1 MWRLAMQIYCVCLI
15 YHVEYYNLKEVSQ
28 PVVAGYNT
36 THSAVILT
44 VDVLQV
50 ILSHI
55 TEKYNLF

>member
-1 MWRLAMQIYCVCLI
+1 MQIYCVCLI

-55 TEKYNLF
+55 TEEYNLF